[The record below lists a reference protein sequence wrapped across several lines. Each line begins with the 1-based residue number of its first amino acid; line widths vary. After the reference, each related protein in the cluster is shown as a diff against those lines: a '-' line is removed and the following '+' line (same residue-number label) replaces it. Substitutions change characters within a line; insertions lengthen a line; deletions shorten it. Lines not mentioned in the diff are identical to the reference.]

1 MRTRSRAVVRARRGV
16 RRTPT
21 TLAGHGKP
29 HRRTNLGASIGTA
42 LAGAVLISTLT
53 TSFLAG
59 VQENPAV
66 SADLASTAT
75 VQLAG
80 GIPFVSNADLEALL
94 ETAQVPAETAD
105 AIVEENSTARL
116 DGLRASLAVI
126 AMIAL
131 VALYFTRR
139 IPTKQSKAAPA

>member
-80 GIPFVSNADLEALL
+80 GIPFVSNADLEAL

-139 IPTKQSKAAPA
+139 IPTKQPKAAPA